1 MTFRNL
7 TVLMILPI
15 VDEVRFCNRRNMH
28 CILGISTVSIPWRG
42 DVNSAKLS
50 LRLVA
55 MTADSSGAI
64 L

>member
-28 CILGISTVSIPWRG
+28 CILGISTVSITWCG
-42 DVNSAKLS
+42 DANSAKFGRDDS
-50 LRLVA
+50 RLQWCNLVV
-55 MTADSSGAI
+55 